1 MGVSLKRGLWVAAAA
16 FAVLLLVRAFRPVPV
31 LVDVAPVQRGTLTVT
46 VDDDGFTRV
55 RERYT
60 ISAPVEGRLLRPPLD
75 PGDDV
80 QAGDTVVA
88 EFVPVAAGLLDPRSR
103 QEAQARLLRAQAAF
117 HEAEARR
124 EQAAADLRYA
134 EAELERVRELVKRK
148 FQAQEALDEAVR
160 DEQRAREGLR
170 AASFAVQ
177 VTEFERDVAEASLRE
192 VSPEEVMERAGDQD
206 GGEARGDRVAEERR
220 VRLRSPITGT
230 VLRVFEESTR
240 TLTAGTPILEVGNT
254 GRLEVV
260 ADYLSQDAVKVRSGM
275 TVLVEGWGGEL
286 PSGEERVLM
295 GRVRVVEPGGFTKTS
310 ALGVEEQRVNV
321 IVDPAGDEPGWIALG
336 DGYRVELRIV
346 LLEAADALIVPMG
359 ALFREGDVW
368 SAFVVE
374 RGKAR
379 KRTVEIGPRS
389 GLEAQVLGGLDEGE
403 RVVLYPSN
411 LVADGTPIEPTT

>member
-1 MGVSLKRGLWVAAAA
+1 MAAAA
-16 FAVLLLVRAFRPVPV
+16 ITVALLVRAFRPVPV
-31 LVDVAPVQRGTLTVT
+31 LVDVAPIHRGTLQVT

-148 FQAQEALDEAVR
+148 IQAQEALDEAVR

-192 VSPEEVMERAGDQD
+192 VSPEEVMEADDIQEAQGD
-206 GGEARGDRVAEERR
+206 GATEERR
-220 VRLRSPITGT
+220 VRLRSPITGS

-260 ADYLSQDAVKVRSGM
+260 ADYLSQDAVKVRPGM

-286 PSGEERVLM
+286 PSGEERVLK
-295 GRVRVVEPGGFTKTS
+295 GLVRVVEPGGFTKIS
-310 ALGVEEQRVNV
+310 ALGVEEQRVNI
-321 IVDPAGDEPGWIALG
+321 IVDPAGDEAEWAALG

-346 LLEAADALIVPMG
+346 LLEAADVLIVPMG

-368 SAFVVE
+368 SVFAVE

-379 KRTVEIGPRS
+379 KRAVTIGPRN
-389 GLEAQVLGGLDEGE
+389 GLEAEVLGGLDEGE